1 MTAPV
6 AGADAIPAPAA
17 TPAPSADRTVDRTV
31 DRAAEIA
38 DTTAK
43 IALYARV
50 SRIAAAERDP
60 RVAVGAAWATDVLTV
75 QQLLAERAPA
85 ESDAAHQRFL
95 AVATAV
101 GAAVSGAVPVAGE
114 AEPTRARDAR
124 EVVVAARRRMLGV
137 FDASA
142 AALIAERLTDLEH
155 LAELP
160 PAVGKALP
168 SPGDALQWRA
178 REIGPAGLIEALHVA
193 ASDGRLI
200 AEALLAAGYR
210 RDAARQMCLADVAEV
225 EAYLVEASV
234 AVGDDALLLADV
246 RRGAL
251 VFLLSEAAERPVDVA
266 AARAGVWAAVR
277 AALPPAEVERL
288 APRLGRTRTAA

>member
-17 TPAPSADRTVDRTV
+17 TPEPEATANRAADRAA

-101 GAAVSGAVPVAGE
+101 GAAVAGANE
-114 AEPTRARDAR
+114 AEPAKARDAR

-200 AEALLAAGYR
+200 AAALLAAGYR